1 MESKGRLDRTVG
13 GLADTLRRATR
24 GLHRRAERSG
34 VIAEFLTGRVRPLA
48 CLLLHFNLLPIYRTL
63 ESKLAEHAH
72 LPVLSEIVRP
82 ELDRTEALARDVAVL
97 AARFPDTPLRI
108 LEESESYRRRIEVVA
123 RDQPERLLAHAY
135 VRYLGD
141 LSGGQMLGRLLA
153 GTPGIGPEAVHFYG
167 FPEIRDLARAKTE
180 YRRAIDRAGC
190 RLITFDGV
198 VEEAREAFRRNIAL
212 AEAVASASKVAQ
224 VECLSP
230 SLV

>member
-1 MESKGRLDRTVG
+1 M
-13 GLADTLRRATR
+13 
-24 GLHRRAERSG
+24 
-34 VIAEFLTGRVRPLA
+34 IAEFLTGRVRPPA

-82 ELDRTEALARDVAVL
+82 ELDRTEALARDVVVL
-97 AARFPDTPLRI
+97 AARFPGTPLRI
-108 LEESESYRRRIEVVA
+108 LEESEVYRRRIEVVA

-141 LSGGQMLGRLLA
+141 LSGGQTLGRLLA
-153 GTPGIGPEAVHFYG
+153 RAPGIGPEAVNFYAFRG
-167 FPEIRDLARAKTE
+167 LDDLARAKAD

-212 AEAVASASKVAQ
+212 FEAVASASSEDQ
-224 VECLSP
+224 VELLLP